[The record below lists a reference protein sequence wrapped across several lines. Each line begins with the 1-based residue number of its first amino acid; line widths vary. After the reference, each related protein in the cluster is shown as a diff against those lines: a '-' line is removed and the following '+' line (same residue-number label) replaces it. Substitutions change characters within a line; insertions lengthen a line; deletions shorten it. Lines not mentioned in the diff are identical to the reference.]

1 MRGIKLKSAKFSN
14 KKKEIHIIYTSG
26 KLAKVHYKD
35 LGINKKIEDI
45 RIDKE
50 TGQKSLIIKF
60 TDGKYDFLPYDQP
73 LHIIGDPE
81 YILQNHIENII
92 AQIKTELSQKKIS
105 IKHLAK
111 QLNISDHQ
119 MQQLLNPNRLNKN
132 LKQLYKLAH
141 FLGLEFEMYLKAA

>member
-1 MRGIKLKSAKFSN
+1 MRGIKFKSAKFSN
-14 KKKEIHIIYTSG
+14 KKKEIHIIYTSE
-26 KLAKVHYKD
+26 KLVKIHYRD
-35 LGINKKIEDI
+35 LGINKKIENI
-45 RIDKE
+45 KVDKE

-81 YILQNHIENII
+81 YLLQNHIENII
-92 AQIKTELSQKKIS
+92 AQIRTKISQKKVS
-105 IKHLAK
+105 VTYLAK

-119 MQQLLNPNRLNKN
+119 MQNLLNPNRLNKN

-141 FLGLEFEMYLKAA
+141 LLNLEFEMHLKAA